1 MTRRLPGYYHID
13 PVRDIQVLAP
23 MKKGEAGVFALNRM
37 LQEQLNPPSR
47 HKKERLSGETRFR
60 EGDKVMQVRNNYQ
73 AEWTRGDMER
83 EEEGR
88 RHLQRRHRRHR
99 EHRRRRRAGLL

>member
-73 AEWTRGDMER
+73 PSGPAATWSA
-83 EEEGR
+83 
-88 RHLQRRHRRHR
+88 
-99 EHRRRRRAGLL
+99 RRRASASTTATSA